1 MMRFKLLLL
10 LGFFL
15 SHTAAAEVYKCT
27 DANGKTSY
35 QAKPCA
41 SGEKGVEINFKTGEA
56 IDKQTERAR
65 EALKLKKQKLQESL
79 KHDEA
84 RKRHQLIRAAKAES
98 EKNQTLV
105 RKQSDHFSAYAIP
118 PYNPENPSDLV
129 KQFEDRLPEIE
140 RMRRM
145 AALKVLSGNHCKRVE
160 ASELNIRSTKDQL
173 IFLVNCSRGQ
183 GIYVSEDELK
193 KPENPTTN
201 Q

>member
-1 MMRFKLLLL
+1 MMRFKPLVLLC
-10 LGFFL
+10 FFL
-15 SHTAAAEVYKCT
+15 SHSAVAGVYKCI

-41 SGEKGVEINFKTGEA
+41 NGQSGVEINFKTGAA
-56 IDKQTERAR
+56 IDKRAERAK
-65 EALKLKKQKLQESL
+65 EALKLKKQQLQKRL

-84 RKRHQLIRAAKAES
+84 RKRQQLIRAAKAEA

-105 RKQSDHFSAYAIP
+105 KKQSDHFSAYAIP
-118 PYNPENPSDLV
+118 PYDPENPSDLV
-129 KQFEDRLPEIE
+129 KQFENRLPEIE

-145 AALKVLSGNHCKRVE
+145 AALKVLSGNHCQRVE
-160 ASELNIRSTKDQL
+160 ASELNIRSTQEQL

-183 GIYVSEDELK
+183 GIYVNEDELK
-193 KPENPTTN
+193 KPDNSTTS